1 MVVDCSIALSLET
14 AMQGVAVIVL
24 REVVGFF
31 ADCICTVCD
40 TVCIWSYDCSK
51 ETFSWIIDIVLDI
64 VISEYDIFI
73 FSVFI
78 RLMSS
83 ELKIT
88 DIRFYIFVQ
97 LILLMH
103 G

>member
-1 MVVDCSIALSLET
+1 MKSLAVV
-14 AMQGVAVIVL
+14 VL
-24 REVVGFF
+24 RESIGLVSDG
-31 ADCICTVCD
+31 ICSAGD
-40 TVCIWSYDCSK
+40 TVCIRSDYCSK